1 MVRRRRARLFQ
12 PHVYLRPRST
22 VVPDQLDGKRPTLS
36 CDLRHVV
43 RSQSAVWRLFA
54 QVDFRREM
62 RPIAF
67 VDPEAFP
74 STDLAEL
81 LQADFWP
88 LSFGIL
94 CQQRCIHSPYTKGNF
109 CRQTGLAV
117 G

>member
-67 VDPEAFP
+67 VDPGAFMGANPRNAAQLIVNECIGQEA
-74 STDLAEL
+74 TVELATSQFL
-81 LQADFWP
+81 KD
-88 LSFGIL
+88 S
-94 CQQRCIHSPYTKGNF
+94 
-109 CRQTGLAV
+109 GLP
-117 G
+117 